1 MSRPVIGFAG
11 MTHLGLVSGV
21 AAAEKGFAVVCFDPD
36 RDRVASI
43 SGGSLPVSEPRLAE
57 LARKNAERIELTASA
72 AHLERCDVIIVAPD
86 VPTDDAGTSDLR
98 SLNTLLHIVL
108 SAARSDA
115 VVVVLSQVPPGFTR
129 TRQVGNRALYYQV
142 ETLIFGRAVERALL
156 PERYIVGAADPAAPL
171 PAPYAQ
177 LLAAYDC
184 PILIMRY
191 ESAEL
196 AKIAINVCLV
206 ASLGA
211 ANTLA
216 ELCEK
221 IGADWSEIVPA
232 LRLDR
237 RIGPHAYL
245 TPGLG
250 IAGGNL
256 ERDLATV
263 CDLAN
268 RYGTDAGIV
277 RAWIENS
284 GHRKDWAVETIKAAL
299 LDDHPDATIAVWGL
313 AYKENTHSIKGSP
326 SIHTISM
333 LPGTRLRIHDPVV
346 PWSVTGRANAVQA
359 SDPLDAL
366 TGADALMIL
375 TPWPMYREIGP
386 VEIVKRMTGR
396 IVLDPYGVL
405 DAARAA
411 AAGLD
416 MFTLGRAPL
425 RGEPA

>member
-1 MSRPVIGFAG
+1 VSHPVIGFAG

-36 RDRVASI
+36 RDRVSSI
-43 SGGSLPVSEPRLAE
+43 SVGSLPVSEPQLTE
-57 LARKNAERIELTASA
+57 LALKNAERIEFTSSA
-72 AHLERCDVIIVAPD
+72 ADLERCDVILVAAD
-86 VPTDDAGTSDLR
+86 VPTDDVGKSDLG
-98 SLNTLLHIVL
+98 SINALLDIVF
-108 SAARSDA
+108 SAARDDA
-115 VVVVLSQVPPGFTR
+115 VIVVLSQVPPGFTR
-129 TRQVGNRALYYQV
+129 ERQVGNRALYYQA
-142 ETLIFGRAVERALL
+142 ETLIFGRAVERALF
-156 PERYIVGAADPAAPL
+156 PEQYVIGAADPAAPL

-177 LLAAYDC
+177 FLAIHEC
-184 PILIMRY
+184 PILTMRY

-196 AKIAINVCLV
+196 AKIAINMCLV
-206 ASLGA
+206 ASLSA

-245 TPGLG
+245 IPGLG

-256 ERDLATV
+256 ERDLASV

-268 RYGTDAGIV
+268 RYGTDAGVV
-277 RAWIENS
+277 RAWIANS
-284 GHRKDWAVETIKAAL
+284 RHRKDWAVETIKSAL

-326 SIHTISM
+326 SILTISK
-333 LPGTRLRIHDPVV
+333 LLGTRLRFHDPVV
-346 PWSVTGRANAVQA
+346 SGSVTDHAKAVRS
-359 SDPLDAL
+359 SDPLEAL
-366 TGADALMIL
+366 ASADALMIL
-375 TPWPMYREIGP
+375 TPWPLYREIAP
-386 VEIVKRMTGR
+386 ADIVKAMTGR

-405 DAARAA
+405 DAERAA